1 MEEKN
6 EKQVR
11 LYEVRSYL
19 ACLKQGMRMPTQNI
33 LLLLKYLYP
42 SFIAWGIT
50 ACLCGLFFNQLS
62 VALVQWWY
70 ATEPVMLNLPFFVLL
85 GLGILML
92 LSASLYLGQLM
103 YLVRSYGETGNMP
116 VLSMRKDGRN
126 IFDMTIRAL
135 TWMFIGLL
143 LTTLVVYLS
152 VKILGILNVW
162 TWVIWGVFLLIFW
175 VPYMMVGCDYTIGH
189 SNSFLKSLGR
199 FKEGYQFWV
208 AFFIVLL
215 CGGIV
220 SGVLTV
226 IGWLPTG
233 VLAYA
238 GHLSEMN
245 LLQGDPTDLPSYV
258 FGFVVLFFIISS
270 LLASI
275 FQWLVVFPVSF
286 LYGTLIARKEEKAKF
301 EAESK
306 LMDEAPAVAGSR
318 AF

>member
-6 EKQVR
+6 EKQAR

-19 ACLKQGMRMPTQNI
+19 ACLKEGMRMPTQNI

-62 VALVQWWY
+62 VAFVQWWY
-70 ATEPVMLNLPFFVLL
+70 ATEPVMMNLPFFVLL

-103 YLVRSYGETGNMP
+103 YLVRVYGETGILP
-116 VLSMRKDGRN
+116 VLSIRKEGRN

-135 TWMFIGLL
+135 TWIFTGVL
-143 LTTLVVYLS
+143 LTMLVIYLS
-152 VKILGILNVW
+152 VVSLGILNVW

-175 VPYMMVGCDYTIGH
+175 VPYMMVGCDYTIGR
-189 SNSFLKSLGR
+189 SNSFFSSLSK

-215 CGGIV
+215 CGGLV
-220 SGVLTV
+220 SGILTV

-238 GHLSEMN
+238 GHLSEVS
-245 LLQGDPTDLPSYV
+245 LIQGDPTDLPSCV
-258 FGFVVLFFIISS
+258 FGIVVLFFIVSF
-270 LLASI
+270 LLACV
-275 FQWLVVFPVSF
+275 FQWLIIFPVSF

-301 EAESK
+301 EEESK
-306 LMDEAPAVAGSR
+306 LIDEAPAIVTR
-318 AF
+318 KH